1 MPQTRKTR
9 GPRTPEERAHDAA
22 RSTATRFEKLPESH
36 FADEVLKPLAALLRF
51 YTCGFKGS
59 GVMLRELRQLENAER
74 GFLDFMNETGWA
86 IEYMPVAEGL
96 RVEQTVQRVQGAL
109 RDAKAQLAAQLAEK
123 ADDA

>member
-9 GPRTPEERAHDAA
+9 GPRTPDERAHDAA

-36 FADEVLKPLAALLRF
+36 FADEVLKPLAAFLRF

-59 GVMLRELRQLENAER
+59 GVMLREVRQLGEAER

-86 IEYMPVAEGL
+86 IEYMSAAEGL
-96 RVEQTVQRVQGAL
+96 KVERGMQRVQGAL
-109 RDAKAQLAAQLAEK
+109 RDAKAQLAAQLTEE
-123 ADDA
+123 ADNA